1 MTHYI
6 KLALINIFVL
16 ITLLVSLETM
26 AYFGR
31 ILKDRPTVGFLL
43 KVIDIPASDYSS
55 PLHPCNMMKSHPILN
70 HVVDNPENLCKVEG
84 GKVIREF
91 ISYDANE
98 SLPIIL
104 TLGGSTT
111 SGFYQGLS
119 DGKTWP
125 FLLHQK
131 ITPNG
136 QRVINGG
143 HGAYSSTQE
152 LLKLI
157 IDGRRI
163 DGNLSAVISL
173 NGINDIPS
181 YPNAGLEITANRF
194 PFLTGAQQLM
204 LNKQVWVEQRVAK
217 YDFLPNLKSLFK
229 FINQHRPLEDFP
241 LDKEFKS
248 IDAVQRWVQ
257 NVRTME
263 AVSKSMGAQYFVFLQ
278 PILGLNGTQ
287 SIPPKDSSS
296 NDFLLMDTLTVDYL
310 RELNGLFDM
319 LKIECKSLDFCFDI
333 TQIAPPTGN
342 NYHDIRHH
350 NANGN
355 DIISD
360 AIYTIVSERLKK

>member
-6 KLALINIFVL
+6 KLAFINIFVL
-16 ITLLVSLETM
+16 ITLVVSLEAI

-31 ILKDRPTVGFLL
+31 VVKDRPSVGFLV
-43 KVIDIPASDYSS
+43 KVVDIPANDYSS

-70 HVVDNPENLCKVEG
+70 HVVDNPKNLCKVKG

-91 ISYDANE
+91 ISYDAND

-119 DGKTWP
+119 DGNTWP

-131 ITPNG
+131 ITSIG

-143 HGAYSSTQE
+143 HGAYGSTQE

-204 LNKQVWVEQRVAK
+204 LNKQVWVEQRVSK
-217 YDFLPNLKSLFK
+217 YDFLPNLRSLFK

-241 LDKEFKS
+241 LDQEFKS
-248 IDAVQRWVQ
+248 IDAVPRWVQ
-257 NVRTME
+257 NVKTME
-263 AVSKSMGAQYFVFLQ
+263 AVSQSMGAQYFVFLQ
-278 PILGLNGTQ
+278 PILGLNGSQ
-287 SIPPKDSSS
+287 SIPPNNPSS
-296 NDFLLMDTLTVDYL
+296 NDALLMDTLTVDYL
-310 RELNGLFDM
+310 KELNGLFDI

-333 TQIAPPTGN
+333 TQIAPPTGD

-350 NANGN
+350 NAKGN

-360 AIYTIVSERLKK
+360 AIFQIVSERLEK